1 MNSTQALTK
10 ARKLLGPKAMIEV
23 RRTALIG
30 EAREAAEVEYAAAR
44 AKLREAKEAKEARY
58 IAVLKADAEFQRLK
72 SELKEAEEREAV
84 ARHAARLRR
93 VRVLV
98 DKGWACEVKS
108 EGDNFDEAL
117 AALEAKKA
125 AA

>member
-93 VRVLV
+93 VLV